1 MVKLLSESAP
11 AKINLFLR
19 VTGRRCDGYHELD
32 SVFVPVSI
40 FDRLDIEL
48 RPDRPASVQL
58 CCDSD
63 AVPANERNLAVKAA
77 REFLT
82 EFNLLAEV
90 RINLHK
96 EIPVGAGLGGGSSDA
111 GAVLRMMAALC
122 GVGQMAPLLTVAM
135 RIGADVPF
143 FLNPTPARVGG
154 IGERSEALGRIEK
167 PFLLIL
173 VPQFEVPTALVFRDL
188 RPEHWSGPAPDHDI
202 DAIIRGRIGREHV
215 VNDLE
220 QVAIAKWPEIGEL
233 KKLLESLGARAA
245 AMTGSGGAV
254 FGIFDS
260 SSDVSRACREV
271 GRRTAQVRRF
281 AVSVLERL
289 EVSPVESFVDT
300 HLCRQ

>member
-1 MVKLLSESAP
+1 MVKLLSHTAP

-19 VTGRRCDGYHELD
+19 VTGRRGDGYHELD
-32 SVFVPVSI
+32 SVFVPVTI
-40 FDRLDIEL
+40 FDRLDIAL

-63 AVPANERNLAVKAA
+63 AVPADERNLAVKAA

-82 EFNLLAEV
+82 EFNIQAEV
-90 RINLHK
+90 LVNLHK

-122 GVGQMAPLLTVAM
+122 GVDQMAPLMTVAM

-143 FLNPTPARVGG
+143 FLNPTPARVRG

-173 VPQFEVPTALVFRDL
+173 VPPFEVPTALVFRDL
-188 RPEHWSGPAPDHDI
+188 RPEHWSGPAPDHDVE
-202 DAIIRGRIGREHV
+202 AIIRGRTGREHV

-233 KKLLESLGARAA
+233 KKLLERVGARAA
-245 AMTGSGGAV
+245 AMTGSGGGV

-260 SSDVSRACREV
+260 SGDVSRACQEV
-271 GRRTAQVRRF
+271 GRRTAQVRTF
-281 AVSVLERL
+281 AVSVL
-289 EVSPVESFVDT
+289 
-300 HLCRQ
+300 